1 MFMHKGHEFLEAP
14 ICSRSKATISMRP
27 HCARAQGP
35 CFQQGPTAPTRRG
48 VGFQKARQKH
58 PPQAILA
65 GGGLVYSTGLLF
77 GVFWCFLVF
86 FGVFLV
92 FFGCFL
98 ATCCAHLPPKRFFPW
113 FVGGWGVGR
122 LGGSGRHTIG
132 WVDCFGFFWKF
143 GCFLVFW
150 TAQDAAA
157 GPCLV
162 SCLS

>member
-1 MFMHKGHEFLEAP
+1 MDWATGGEQPARGQSKWLMRVRQPLTLE
-14 ICSRSKATISMRP
+14 RLLLLW
-27 HCARAQGP
+27 
-35 CFQQGPTAPTRRG
+35 TRRFSG
-48 VGFQKARQKH
+48 LFQARQKH

-65 GGGLVYSTGLLF
+65 GGGLVYSTGLFF
-77 GVFWCFLVF
+77 GVFWCFLDVF
-86 FGVFLV
+86 WLLV
-92 FFGCFL
+92 VPICPQKDFFS
-98 ATCCAHLPPKRFFPW
+98 W
-113 FVGGWGVGR
+113 FVGRWGVGR

-162 SCLS
+162 SRLS